1 VKEEKNTMPY
11 IQTKD
16 HSQIYYRDWGTGKP
30 VVFISSYAFS
40 GEMWE
45 YQMGPLSERG
55 VRTIAPDRRGHGR
68 SDDPGRGYDFD
79 TLADDLAELLCQLDL
94 SDVTLVGHSMGCCEI
109 ARYMGRHGANRIAR
123 VVLISPATPGGFPIL
138 PEGAPQDALDAHIA
152 AISTNRSR
160 YLRDAAIGFFA
171 LGSSWPLPGLS
182 SEQVENALQIALQ
195 TSPKALVE
203 TLRAHWKTDFRSDL
217 SAFSVPTLVIH
228 AAQDQ
233 SAPLE
238 LMGHPTAQAIAKSQL
253 ITYPTAVHG
262 LFYTEQDHLNKDLL
276 SFIQS

>member
-1 VKEEKNTMPY
+1 
-11 IQTKD
+11 
-16 HSQIYYRDWGTGKP
+16 
-30 VVFISSYAFS
+30 
-40 GEMWE
+40 
-45 YQMGPLSERG
+45 
-55 VRTIAPDRRGHGR
+55 VRTLAPDRRGHGR

-79 TLADDLAELLCQLDL
+79 TLADDLEELLHQLDL

-123 VVLISPATPGGFPIL
+123 AVLISSATPGGFPIL
-138 PEGAPQDALDAHIA
+138 PEGAPQDTLNAHIA
-152 AISTNRSR
+152 SIFTNRPC
-160 YLRDAAIGFFA
+160 YLRGATIRFFA

-182 SEQVENALQIALQ
+182 SEQVEHALQIALQ

-238 LMGHPTAQAIAKSQL
+238 LMGHPTAQAIADSQL
-253 ITYPTAVHG
+253 ITYSTAVHG
-262 LFYTEQDHLNKDLL
+262 LFYTEQDRLKKDLL
-276 SFIQS
+276 SFIQG